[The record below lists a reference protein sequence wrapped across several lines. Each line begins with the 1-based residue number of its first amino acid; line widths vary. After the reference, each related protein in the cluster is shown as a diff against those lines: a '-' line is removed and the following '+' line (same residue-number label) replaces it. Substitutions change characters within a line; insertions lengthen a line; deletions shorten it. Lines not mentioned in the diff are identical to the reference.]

1 MYAAGDLSVLP
12 DLRRKQARH
21 SAIEMHNRAIEVL
34 NAKKDQNYQQ
44 QAFQLFVSACMA
56 DPTFGQGFF
65 QAGNNDGDLNL
76 YLASI
81 ACYRRALECS
91 PDPDLRVKILTNLGW
106 RLHCVGKV
114 DEAYAIS
121 TEALDLMGSCK
132 PDPGTLA
139 AIWINLSCI
148 HGIKNNLDSAL
159 LAARNAYAIDPN
171 DSTAEMALAFALLFK
186 REFVEGFERFEGRFK
201 YKLKEYLNYP
211 YPKWDGTPDKTLFLC
226 ADQGLGDTISFAR
239 FLRRTCAISKYVH
252 CRIQPELMRVFSHAF
267 VDVLNL
273 NLIPQ
278 PCNYPVA
285 DAWTTF
291 VSLPHAL
298 KLTNEEFRNAQQIDA
313 PKFALGGAWRLPD
326 RKFHI
331 GIAWGGSPLND
342 IDKHRNIPVHHFLDL
357 QRVSGVQLYAL
368 QVGERITDMHD
379 IGAAPFIRDLSAY
392 IRDVADTLAIL
403 NELDLVISV
412 ESALPHICALAGKE
426 CWIPYS
432 YLGRDYRIGSDGT
445 DTIWTPKHR
454 VFQQAPDQKWEPVF
468 ERIVEALRERVH
480 GPNN

>member
-1 MYAAGDLSVLP
+1 MYAAGDLDVLP
-12 DLRRKQARH
+12 NLRRKQARFA
-21 SAIEMHNRAIEVL
+21 AIEMHNRAIEVL
-34 NAKKDQNYQQ
+34 TAKKDENYQQ
-44 QAFQLFVSACMA
+44 QAFQLFVSACTA

-76 YLASI
+76 YLSSI
-81 ACYRRALECS
+81 ACYRRALECD

-106 RLHCVGKV
+106 RLHCMGQV
-114 DEAYAIS
+114 DEALFIS
-121 TEALDLMGSCK
+121 MQALELMGSCK

-148 HGIKNNLDSAL
+148 YGIQYRLNNAL
-159 LAARNAYAIDPN
+159 LAARNAYKIDPN
-171 DSTAEMALAFALLFK
+171 DSTAEMALAFSLLFK

-239 FLRRTCAISKYVH
+239 FVRKACSVSKYVH
-252 CRIQPELMRVFSHAF
+252 CRVQPELMRLFSHIF
-267 VDVLNL
+267 VDVPNL

-278 PCNYPVA
+278 PCNFPVA

-291 VSLPHAL
+291 VSLPSAL
-298 KLTNEEFRNAQQIDA
+298 KLSNEEFRNAPHVECPLITS
-313 PKFALGGAWRLPD
+313 PSGWKLPD

-342 IDKHRNIPVHHFLDL
+342 IDKHRNIPVHHFLEL
-357 QRVSGVQLYAL
+357 VRVPGVQLYAL
-368 QVGERITDMHD
+368 QVGERIKDMHD
-379 IGAAPFIRDLSAY
+379 IGAAPFIRDMSAY
-392 IRDVADTLAIL
+392 IRDVADTVGFLKS
-403 NELDLVISV
+403 LDLVISV

-445 DTIWTPKHR
+445 DMIWTPKHR
-454 VFQQAPDQKWEPVF
+454 VFQQGSDQKWEPVF
-468 ERIVEALRERVH
+468 ERIVAALQERVH
-480 GPNN
+480 GKED